1 MNREEHHAKADQL
14 LEQARDAYD
23 PVSRS
28 QILAEAHVHA
38 TLALSAEPRPAW
50 SGTDCVAQNHPRGR
64 PCAVRAQAVRGG
76 PQRASRTRRAAP
88 VLPGYSPRQPPA
100 EPEGM
105 AGLPSG
111 RRYCLLPLI
120 E

>member
-38 TLALSAEPRPAW
+38 ILAPSA
-50 SGTDCVAQNHPRGR
+50 GR
-64 PCAVRAQAVRGG
+64 PV
-76 PQRASRTRRAAP
+76 PTLPRRDKPPAK
-88 VLPGYSPRQPPA
+88 PRQRINLAPFRGP
-100 EPEGM
+100 
-105 AGLPSG
+105 
-111 RRYCLLPLI
+111 R
-120 E
+120 